1 MYGAIDEQFLSINP
15 RDFLDG
21 SSSSTNTA
29 NTGNVVDNPN
39 DGSGGSIVDTA
50 NGDESVPN
58 PTPSTR
64 SPSTRSPSTRSP
76 TQAPVS
82 TAQQSIDANKWFCG
96 INWDWVTNNC
106 EKATPCPSGDRID
119 CPTGQEC
126 FASTPCT
133 LVPTS
138 LPSSYPSVMPTLS
151 PTPAPSKSPWSE
163 EAFLEF
169 INSASDTT
177 NDDGQTSGSTTGGNN
192 NDEVKSEVLD
202 ALQDFS
208 SLQYHFFCGLK

>member
-1 MYGAIDEQFLSINP
+1 MFGALDEQFLSINP

-21 SSSSTNTA
+21 SSSSTNTGNPVA
-29 NTGNVVDNPN
+29 NDP
-39 DGSGGSIVDTA
+39 DDDSGGSVVDYTA
-50 NGDESVPN
+50 ISDEEGNNNNVPN

-64 SPSTRSPSTRSP
+64 SPIP
-76 TQAPVS
+76 TQTP
-82 TAQQSIDANKWFCG
+82 TTLAQITIDANKWFCG
-96 INWDWVTNNC
+96 VNWDWVTNNC

-138 LPSSYPSVMPTLS
+138 LPSSYPSEMPTLS

-163 EAFLEF
+163 EAFIEF

-177 NDDGQTSGSTTGGNN
+177 TNDGQTSGSTTGGNN
-192 NDEVKSEVLD
+192 NDQVKSEVLD

>member
-1 MYGAIDEQFLSINP
+1 
-15 RDFLDG
+15 
-21 SSSSTNTA
+21 
-29 NTGNVVDNPN
+29 
-39 DGSGGSIVDTA
+39 
-50 NGDESVPN
+50 
-58 PTPSTR
+58 
-64 SPSTRSPSTRSP
+64 
-76 TQAPVS
+76 
-82 TAQQSIDANKWFCG
+82 
-96 INWDWVTNNC
+96 
-106 EKATPCPSGDRID
+106 
-119 CPTGQEC
+119 
-126 FASTPCT
+126 
-133 LVPTS
+133 
-138 LPSSYPSVMPTLS
+138 MPTLS